1 MGHFRSNVR
10 DIEFNLFEVLGADG
24 AIGPDGPFADMD
36 RDTVR
41 EVLREV
47 DKLAVGPIAD
57 SFGDADRHPPV
68 FDPATGSVTLPA
80 SFKKS
85 YAALRDAEWWR
96 LEAPVELG
104 GTAAPRTLVWAV
116 AELVL
121 GANPAVHLY
130 GTGVP
135 FAGVVH
141 RLGTESQ
148 RAIARHIIDR
158 GWGATMVL
166 TEPEAGSDVGAGRAR
181 ALRQPDGTWHIEGV
195 KRFITSAEH
204 DLSENIVHLVLA
216 RPEGAAPGTKG
227 LSLFIVPK
235 FLFDPETGELGR
247 RNGVRAANL
256 ERKMG
261 LKASTTCELSFGV
274 GEPAIGYLLG
284 DVHDGIA
291 QMFDVIEHTRM
302 LVGVKAMATLSTAHL
317 NAVDF
322 ARTRIQSPDLARR
335 GDRTAPPVTIIHHP
349 DLRAGLM
356 LTKAYAEGL
365 RALVLY
371 TARWQDEIIVGGHRG
386 VDTAPA
392 RAVNDLLLPV
402 VKGVASERACER
414 LAHALQ
420 TFGGSGYL
428 QDYPLEQYLRDAKI
442 DTLYEGTTAI
452 QGQDLFFRKIVRNDR
467 AALAALTAE
476 ITGFLDSLAADG
488 RLEGECTAVRGALA
502 DVNGMVDAMLEQQ
515 RAARRDP
522 HEIYKVGQNTT
533 RLLMSAGD
541 LLVGYLLLR
550 QASSALARLDGGGLS
565 DTDRAFY
572 AGKPAVARF
581 FARTVLPEL
590 TARRSIVESTD
601 NSLMDVPE
609 TSF

>member
-1 MGHFRSNVR
+1 MGHYRSNVR
-10 DIEFNLFEVLGADG
+10 DIEFNLFEVLGVDKPV
-24 AIGPDGPFADMD
+24 GPGGPFPDFD

-41 EVLREV
+41 HVLEEV
-47 DKLAVGPIAD
+47 DRLAVGPLAD
-57 SFGDADRHPPV
+57 SFGEADRRPPR
-68 FDPATGSVTLPA
+68 FDPETGSVTLPA
-80 SFKKS
+80 SLKKS
-85 YAALRDAEWWR
+85 YTTLRDAEWWR

-116 AELVL
+116 SELVL

-135 FAGVVH
+135 FAGVLH
-141 RLGTESQ
+141 RHGTDSQ
-148 RAIARHIIDR
+148 RGTARHIIER

-166 TEPEAGSDVGAGRAR
+166 TEPEAGSDVGAARTRAS
-181 ALRQPDGTWHIEGV
+181 RQPDGTWHIDGV

-216 RPEGAAPGTKG
+216 RPEGAVPGTKG

-235 FLFDPETGELGR
+235 FLFDPETGKIGR
-247 RNGVRAANL
+247 RNGVRATNL

-261 LKASTTCELSFGV
+261 LKASTTCELRFGEH
-274 GEPAIGYLLG
+274 EPAVGYLLG

-302 LVGVKAMATLSTAHL
+302 LVGVKAMATLSTGHL
-317 NAVDF
+317 NAVEF
-322 ARTRIQSPDLARR
+322 ARTRIQSADLARK
-335 GDRTAPPVTIIHHP
+335 GDGTAPPVPIIRHP

-371 TARWQDEIIVGGHRG
+371 TAARQDEVIRG
-386 VDTAPA
+386 EHEGADVTTA
-392 RAVNDLLLPV
+392 RAVNGLLLPV

-428 QDYPLEQYLRDAKI
+428 QDHPLEQYLRDAKI

-452 QGQDLFFRKIVRNDR
+452 QGQDFFFRKIARNER
-467 AALAALTAE
+467 VALDALTAE
-476 ITGFLDSLAADG
+476 MTGFLDSVRDD
-488 RLEGECTAVRGALA
+488 RLWRESAAVRGAVG
-502 DVNGMVDAMLEQQ
+502 DVNGMVDAMLGQW
-515 RAARRDP
+515 RAAGRDP
-522 HEIYKVGQNTT
+522 REMYKVGQNTT
-533 RLLMSAGD
+533 RLLMAAGD
-541 LLVGYLLLR
+541 LMIGYLLLR
-550 QASSALARLDGGGLS
+550 QAATALARLDEGDLPIA
-565 DTDRAFY
+565 DRAFY
-572 AGKPAVARF
+572 AGKRAVAQY

-590 TARRSIVESTD
+590 AVRRAVVESTD
-601 NSLMDVPE
+601 NALMDVAE
-609 TSF
+609 ESF

>member
-1 MGHFRSNVR
+1 MGHYRSNIR
-10 DIEFNLFEVLGADG
+10 DIEFNLFEVLGADRV
-24 AIGPDGPFADMD
+24 AGPGGPFPDMD
-36 RDTVR
+36 RDTMRDVLD
-41 EVLREV
+41 EVGR
-47 DKLAVGPIAD
+47 LAVGPLAD
-57 SFGDADRHPPV
+57 SYAEADRHPPV

-96 LEAPVELG
+96 LEAPVDLG
-104 GTAAPRTLVWAV
+104 GMAAPRTLLWAV
-116 AELVL
+116 AELIL

-135 FAGVVH
+135 FAGVIH
-141 RLGTESQ
+141 RHGTEPQ
-148 RAIARHIIDR
+148 RMIARHIIER

-181 ALRQPDGTWHIEGV
+181 AVRRPDGTWHIDGV

-235 FLFDPETGELGR
+235 FLFDLETGEIGR
-247 RNGVRAANL
+247 RNGVRATNL

-261 LKASTTCELSFGV
+261 LKASTTCELRFGES
-274 GEPAIGYLLG
+274 EPAVGYLLG

-317 NAVDF
+317 NAVEF
-322 ARTRIQSPDLARR
+322 ARTRVQSPDLARR

-349 DLRAGLM
+349 DLRASLM

-365 RALVLY
+365 RALALY
-371 TARWQDEIIVGGHRG
+371 TAARQDEVILGAHQGADVT
-386 VDTAPA
+386 VA
-392 RAVNDLLLPV
+392 RAVNELLLPI
-402 VKGVASERACER
+402 VKGVSSERACER

-428 QDYPLEQYLRDAKI
+428 QDYPVEQYLRDAKI

-452 QGQDLFFRKIVRNDR
+452 QGQDFFFRKILRNER
-467 AALAALTAE
+467 TALGALTAE
-476 ITGFLDSLAADG
+476 VSGFLDSVDDRLG
-488 RLEGECTAVRGALA
+488 RESAAVRAALE
-502 DVNGMVDAMLEQQ
+502 DVNGMVDAMIDQQ
-515 RAARRDP
+515 RAAERDP
-522 HEIYKVGQNTT
+522 REVYKVGQNTT

-541 LLVGYLLLR
+541 LMIGYLLLR
-550 QASSALARLDGGGLS
+550 QAASALVRLDDASLP
-565 DTDRAFY
+565 TADRAFY
-572 AGKPAVARF
+572 AGKEAVARF
-581 FARTVLPEL
+581 FAGTVLPEL
-590 TARRSIVESTD
+590 FVRRAIVESTD
-601 NSLMDVPE
+601 NAIMDVAE
-609 TSF
+609 SSF

>member
-1 MGHFRSNVR
+1 MGHYRSNVR
-10 DIEFNLFEVLGADG
+10 DIEFNLFEVLGADRV
-24 AIGPDGPFADMD
+24 AGPGGPFPDMD
-36 RDTVR
+36 RDTMR
-41 EVLREV
+41 DVLDEV
-47 DKLAVGPIAD
+47 DRLAVGPLAD
-57 SFGDADRHPPV
+57 SFAEADRHPPV

-104 GTAAPRTLVWAV
+104 GMAAPRTLLWAV

-141 RLGTESQ
+141 RHGTESQ
-148 RAIARHIIDR
+148 RMIARHIIER

-181 ALRQPDGTWHIEGV
+181 AVRQPDGTWHIDGV

-235 FLFDPETGELGR
+235 FLFDLETGEIGR
-247 RNGVRAANL
+247 RNGVRATNL

-261 LKASTTCELSFGV
+261 LKASTTCELRFGES
-274 GEPAIGYLLG
+274 EPAVGYLLG
-284 DVHDGIA
+284 DAHDGIA

-317 NAVDF
+317 NAVEF
-322 ARTRIQSPDLARR
+322 ARTRVQSPDLARR

-349 DLRAGLM
+349 DLRASLM

-365 RALVLY
+365 RALALY
-371 TARWQDEIIVGGHRG
+371 TAARQDEVILGAHQGADVT
-386 VDTAPA
+386 VA
-392 RAVNDLLLPV
+392 RAVNELLLPI

-428 QDYPLEQYLRDAKI
+428 QDYPVEQYLRDAKI

-452 QGQDLFFRKIVRNDR
+452 QGQDFFFRKILRNER
-467 AALAALTAE
+467 TALGALTAE
-476 ITGFLDSLAADG
+476 VSGFLDSVDDRLG
-488 RLEGECTAVRGALA
+488 RESAAVRAALE
-502 DVNGMVDAMLEQQ
+502 DVNGMVDAMIDQQ
-515 RAARRDP
+515 RAAERDP
-522 HEIYKVGQNTT
+522 REIYKVGQNTT

-541 LLVGYLLLR
+541 LVIGYLLLR
-550 QASSALARLDGGGLS
+550 QAASALVRLDEATLPAA
-565 DTDRAFY
+565 DRAFY
-572 AGKPAVARF
+572 AGKRAVARF
-581 FARTVLPEL
+581 FAGTVLPEL
-590 TARRSIVESTD
+590 SVRRAVVESTD
-601 NSLMDVPE
+601 NAIMDVAE
-609 TSF
+609 DSF

>member
-10 DIEFNLFEVLGADG
+10 DIEFNLFEVLGADETV
-24 AIGPDGPFADMD
+24 GPDGPFPDMD
-36 RDTVR
+36 RDTIR
-41 EVLREV
+41 EVLHEV

-68 FDPATGSVTLPA
+68 FDPATGSVMLPA

-85 YAALRDAEWWR
+85 YAALRDAELWR
-96 LEAPVELG
+96 LEAPVDLG

-121 GANPAVHLY
+121 GANPAVQLY

-141 RLGTESQ
+141 RLGTDSQ
-148 RAIARHIIDR
+148 RAIARHIIER

-235 FLFDPETGELGR
+235 FLFDLETGELGR

-261 LKASTTCELSFGV
+261 LKASTTCELSFGA

-317 NAVDF
+317 NAVAF
-322 ARTRIQSPDLARR
+322 ARTRIQSPDLARK
-335 GDRTAPPVTIIHHP
+335 GDRTAQPVTIIHHP

-371 TARWQDEIIVGGHRG
+371 TARRQDEIIVGEHRG
-386 VDTAPA
+386 VDVAPA
-392 RAVNDLLLPV
+392 RAANELLLPI

-452 QGQDLFFRKIVRNDR
+452 DRKSV
-467 AALAALTAE
+467 
-476 ITGFLDSLAADG
+476 
-488 RLEGECTAVRGALA
+488 V
-502 DVNGMVDAMLEQQ
+502 
-515 RAARRDP
+515 
-522 HEIYKVGQNTT
+522 
-533 RLLMSAGD
+533 
-541 LLVGYLLLR
+541 
-550 QASSALARLDGGGLS
+550 
-565 DTDRAFY
+565 
-572 AGKPAVARF
+572 
-581 FARTVLPEL
+581 
-590 TARRSIVESTD
+590 
-601 NSLMDVPE
+601 
-609 TSF
+609 

>member
-1 MGHFRSNVR
+1 MGHYRSNIR
-10 DIEFNLFEVLGADG
+10 DIEFNLFEMLGADRL
-24 AIGPDGPFADMD
+24 AGPGGPYPDMD

-41 EVLREV
+41 DVLDEVGR
-47 DKLAVGPIAD
+47 LARGPLAD
-57 SFGDADRHPPV
+57 SFAEADRRPPE

-85 YAALRDAEWWR
+85 YAALRNAEWWR

-104 GTAAPRTLVWAV
+104 GMPAPRTLVWAV
-116 AELVL
+116 SELIL
-121 GANPAVHLY
+121 GANPAAYLY

-141 RLGTESQ
+141 RHGTESQ
-148 RAIARHIIDR
+148 REIARHIIER

-166 TEPEAGSDVGAGRAR
+166 TEPEAGSDVGAARAR

-235 FLFDPETGELGR
+235 FLFDLETGEIGR
-247 RNGVRAANL
+247 RNGVRATNL

-261 LKASTTCELSFGV
+261 LKASTTCELRFGED
-274 GEPAIGYLLG
+274 EPALGYLLG

-302 LVGVKAMATLSTAHL
+302 LVGVKAMATLSTGHL
-317 NAVDF
+317 NAVEF
-322 ARTRIQSPDLARR
+322 ARTRIQSPDITRR
-335 GDRTAPPVTIIHHP
+335 GDRTAPPVPIIRHP

-371 TARWQDEIIVGGHRG
+371 TAARQDEIVAGEREGADVG
-386 VDTAPA
+386 VAN
-392 RAVNDLLLPV
+392 AVNELLLPI

-452 QGQDLFFRKIVRNDR
+452 QGQDLFFRKIVRNER
-467 AALAALTAE
+467 AALGALTAE
-476 ITGFLDSLAADG
+476 MTAYLDSLGDDRLG
-488 RLEGECTAVRGALA
+488 RESAAVREAL
-502 DVNGMVDAMLEQQ
+502 DHVNGMVDAMVEQV
-515 RAARRDP
+515 RAAERDP
-522 HEIYKVGQNTT
+522 RAMYRVGQNTT
-533 RLLMSAGD
+533 RLLMAAGD
-541 LLVGYLLLR
+541 LLIGYLLLR
-550 QASSALARLDGGGLS
+550 QAAIALARLDEGDPPG
-565 DTDRAFY
+565 TDRAFY
-572 AGKPAVARF
+572 AGKRAVAEF

-590 TARRSIVESTD
+590 AVRRAVVESTD
-601 NSLMDVPE
+601 DALMDVAE
-609 TSF
+609 DSF